1 MLRRQRGISLIW
13 VAVLMAGVAALAMA
27 AIFSM
32 RYERNLFAEGL
43 ARLTGKTPPAATVQ
57 GGATAAAV
65 ASPAPSTPGNQLRRC
80 VINGKTV
87 FSDTECSAANATT
100 QNVIVHETKGV
111 EAPKAPK
118 PDPAA
123 AAPQDLRA
131 KMIENAA
138 R

>member
-1 MLRRQRGISLIW
+1 MRERQRGISLIV

-43 ARLTGKTPPAATVQ
+43 ARLTGKPAAGQ
-57 GGATAAAV
+57 GAAAV
-65 ASPAPSTPGNQLRRC
+65 PSAPAVPGNQLRRC
-80 VINGKTV
+80 TVNGKTV
-87 FSDTECSAANATT
+87 FSDTECSPANATT
-100 QNVIVHETKGV
+100 QNVVVHETKGV

-118 PDPAA
+118 PDRSG

-131 KMIENAA
+131 KMMENAT

>member
-1 MLRRQRGISLIW
+1 MLQRQRGISLIL

-32 RYERNLFAEGL
+32 RYERNLFAEGV
-43 ARLTGKTPPAATVQ
+43 AKLTGKAPAAAA
-57 GGATAAAV
+57 GSGAAA
-65 ASPAPSTPGNQLRRC
+65 AAAPVPGNQLRRC

-100 QNVIVHETKGV
+100 KNVVVHETKGV
-111 EAPKAPK
+111 EAPKPPK

-131 KMIENAA
+131 KMIENAT

>member
-57 GGATAAAV
+57 GGAAAA
-65 ASPAPSTPGNQLRRC
+65 AALAPSVPGNQLRRC

-118 PDPAA
+118 PDPAG

>member
-1 MLRRQRGISLIW
+1 MRERQRGISLIV

-43 ARLTGKTPPAATVQ
+43 ARLTGKPAAGQ
-57 GGATAAAV
+57 GGAAAAV
-65 ASPAPSTPGNQLRRC
+65 PSASAAPGNQLRRC
-80 VINGKTV
+80 TVNGKTV
-87 FSDTECSAANATT
+87 FSDTDCSPANATT
-100 QNVIVHETKGV
+100 KTVIVHETKGV

-118 PDPAA
+118 PDPAGG
-123 AAPQDLRA
+123 APQDLRA
-131 KMIENAA
+131 KMIENAT

>member
-1 MLRRQRGISLIW
+1 MLERQRGISLIV
-13 VAVLMAGVAALAMA
+13 VALLMAGVAALAMA

-43 ARLTGKTPPAATVQ
+43 AKLTGKAPLA
-57 GGATAAAV
+57 ATAAA
-65 ASPAPSTPGNQLRRC
+65 AAPAPGNQLRRC

-100 QNVIVHETKGV
+100 KNVVVYETKGV

-131 KMIENAA
+131 KMIENAT

>member
-1 MLRRQRGISLIW
+1 LIL
-13 VAVLMAGVAALAMA
+13 VAVLMAAVAALAMA

-43 ARLTGKTPPAATVQ
+43 ARLGGESPVAAPAA
-57 GGATAAAV
+57 GAPATSAP
-65 ASPAPSTPGNQLRRC
+65 ASQLRRC
-80 VINGKTV
+80 VIDGKTV

-100 QNVIVHETKGV
+100 RNVVVHETKGID
-111 EAPKAPK
+111 APRAPK
-118 PDPAA
+118 PDPAD

-131 KMIENAA
+131 KMIEKAA

>member
-1 MLRRQRGISLIW
+1 MLERQRGISLIV
-13 VAVLMAGVAALAMA
+13 VALLMAGVAALAMA

-43 ARLTGKTPPAATVQ
+43 AKLSGKPAPAPGAAATV
-57 GGATAAAV
+57 AAA
-65 ASPAPSTPGNQLRRC
+65 PPGNQLRRC

-87 FSDTECSAANATT
+87 FSDTECGAANATT
-100 QNVIVHETKGV
+100 QNVVVHETKGV

-118 PDPAA
+118 PDPAT

-131 KMIENAA
+131 KMIENAT

>member
-1 MLRRQRGISLIW
+1 MLQRQRGISLIL

-32 RYERNLFAEGL
+32 RYERNLFAEGV
-43 ARLTGKTPPAATVQ
+43 ARLTGKAPAAAA
-57 GGATAAAV
+57 GSGAAATAAAAV
-65 ASPAPSTPGNQLRRC
+65 AAPAPGNQLRRC
-80 VINGKTV
+80 VISGKTV

-100 QNVIVHETKGV
+100 KNVVVHETKGV
-111 EAPKAPK
+111 EAPKPPK
-118 PDPAA
+118 PGPAA

-131 KMIENAA
+131 KMIENAT

>member
-1 MLRRQRGISLIW
+1 MLHRQRGISLVL

-43 ARLTGKTPPAATVQ
+43 AKLAGKPAAGQ
-57 GGATAAAV
+57 GTAAAAAV
-65 ASPAPSTPGNQLRRC
+65 APSPANQLRRC
-80 VINGKTV
+80 VIDGKTV
-87 FSDTECSAANATT
+87 FSDTECGAANATAK
-100 QNVIVHETKGV
+100 NVIVHETKGI

-131 KMIENAA
+131 KMIENAT

>member
-1 MLRRQRGISLIW
+1 MLERQRGISLIV

-32 RYERNLFAEGL
+32 RYERNLFAEGV
-43 ARLTGKTPPAATVQ
+43 AKLTGKPVQ
-57 GGATAAAV
+57 TGATAGSAGGSAAAAV
-65 ASPAPSTPGNQLRRC
+65 VATPGNQLRRC
-80 VINGKTV
+80 VIGGKTV

-100 QNVIVHETKGV
+100 KNIVVHETKGV

-131 KMIENAA
+131 KMIENAT

>member
-1 MLRRQRGISLIW
+1 MLDRQRGISLIL

-32 RYERNLFAEGL
+32 RYERNLFAEGV
-43 ARLTGKTPPAATVQ
+43 ARLTGKAPASAA
-57 GGATAAAV
+57 GAAAV
-65 ASPAPSTPGNQLRRC
+65 APTPGNQLRRC

-87 FSDTECSAANATT
+87 FSDTECSGANATT
-100 QNVIVHETKGV
+100 KNVIVHETKGV

-123 AAPQDLRA
+123 SAPQDLRA
-131 KMIENAA
+131 KMIENAT

>member
-1 MLRRQRGISLIW
+1 MLQRQRGISLIL
-13 VAVLMAGVAALAMA
+13 VAVLMAGLAALAMA
-27 AIFSM
+27 ALFSM

-43 ARLTGKTPPAATVQ
+43 VKLTGKSPAAQAVP
-57 GGATAAAV
+57 GAAV
-65 ASPAPSTPGNQLRRC
+65 VAAPVAAPGNQLRRC

-87 FSDTECSAANATT
+87 FSDTECSERNATT
-100 QNVIVHETKGV
+100 QNIVVHETKGI

-118 PDPAA
+118 PDPAD

-131 KMIENAA
+131 KMIEKAS

>member
-1 MLRRQRGISLIW
+1 MLQRQRGISLIL

-32 RYERNLFAEGL
+32 RYERNLFAEGV
-43 ARLTGKTPPAATVQ
+43 AKLTGKAPAATA
-57 GGATAAAV
+57 GSGAAA
-65 ASPAPSTPGNQLRRC
+65 AAAAPAPGNQLRRC

-100 QNVIVHETKGV
+100 KNVVVHETKGV
-111 EAPKAPK
+111 EAPKPPK
-118 PDPAA
+118 PGPAA

-131 KMIENAA
+131 KMIENAT

>member
-1 MLRRQRGISLIW
+1 MLGRQRGISLIV
-13 VAVLMAGVAALAMA
+13 VALLMAGVAALAMA

-43 ARLTGKTPPAATVQ
+43 ARLTGKPAQGQGGAVQAAAAPPAA
-57 GGATAAAV
+57 
-65 ASPAPSTPGNQLRRC
+65 PGNQLRRC
-80 VINGKTV
+80 VVNGKTV
-87 FSDTECSAANATT
+87 FSDTECSPANATT
-100 QNVIVHETKGV
+100 HNVIVHETKGV

-118 PDPAA
+118 PDPAG

-131 KMIENAA
+131 KMIENAT

>member
-1 MLRRQRGISLIW
+1 MLQRQRGISLIL

-32 RYERNLFAEGL
+32 RYERNLFAEGV
-43 ARLTGKTPPAATVQ
+43 AKLTGKAPAAAA
-57 GGATAAAV
+57 GSGAAATAAA
-65 ASPAPSTPGNQLRRC
+65 AAAPVPGNQLRRC

-87 FSDTECSAANATT
+87 FSDTECGAANATT
-100 QNVIVHETKGV
+100 KNVVVHETKGV
-111 EAPKAPK
+111 EAPKPPK

-131 KMIENAA
+131 KMIENAT